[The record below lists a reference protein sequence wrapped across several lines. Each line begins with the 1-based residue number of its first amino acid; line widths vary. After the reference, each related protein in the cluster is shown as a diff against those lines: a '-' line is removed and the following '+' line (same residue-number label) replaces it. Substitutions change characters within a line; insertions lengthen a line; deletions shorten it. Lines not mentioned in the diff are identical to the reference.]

1 MKVYRHVTSDGKIR
15 KDRFTVAIFGS
26 ARIKND
32 RPMYKKVYNL
42 AKMLGERDMDVVTG
56 GGPGLMEAANTGHKL
71 GSKKTNAH
79 SIGLGIKLPKE
90 QKFNSGVD
98 EKETFMRFTN
108 RLDNFMLL
116 SNAVVVASGG
126 VGTLLELFY
135 TWQLVQVKHICNIPI
150 ILYGDMWPGLL
161 EWLKKGPLKKKYF
174 DELDYN
180 MLFYAKTEKEAIE
193 LIDKA
198 YEMFKNGGDDFCVN
212 EKKYGSRVL
221 ERSLKKK

>member
-1 MKVYRHVTSDGKIR
+1 MNTYRHVIAKGKVR

-26 ARIKND
+26 ARIKD
-32 RPMYKKVYNL
+32 DKPMYKKVYNL
-42 AKMLGERDMDVVTG
+42 AKMLGERDIDVVTG
-56 GGPGLMEAANTGHKL
+56 GGPGLMKAANSGHKF
-71 GSKKTNAH
+71 GSKETMAR

-90 QKFNSGVD
+90 QKFNSYLD
-98 EKETFMRFTN
+98 ETETFMRFTN

-135 TWQLVQVKHICNIPI
+135 TWQLVQVKHKKDIPI

-161 EWLKKGPLKKKYF
+161 KWLKMRPLRKGYF
-174 DELDYN
+174 GIEDYK
-180 MLFYAKTEKEAIE
+180 LLYYAKTEKEAME

-198 YEMFKNGGDDFCVN
+198 H
-212 EKKYGSRVL
+212 KKFNNHHR
-221 ERSLKKK
+221 